1 MNQSVENSQLRFI
14 PYRKKDVVEMCLTE
28 GGFDKCQRVEFIEFC
43 RLLES
48 VYHFEY
54 HQRLERLK
62 DAYAPLNP
70 DRDTIR
76 IPDTPVEDE
85 KEFVVLLESLLNRAN
100 YERLS
105 DDELRIAMEEA
116 SLFKLR
122 IHVDF
127 EQFSEYLLFT
137 RGEKTK
143 TEVVSKYFGLIKT
156 EQKFSN
162 FDRVVVYV
170 KFRPD
175 SHPVRS
181 GHKPGTTLLKLFQNV
196 PKADIEILFPD
207 TRVGMRTIDK
217 LMIGVPAVIGGG
229 AVLMTKAGAAL
240 LLLMGLLGYWVGLST
255 KPVTIDQ
262 ATLIAIFAG
271 VGAIGSFIW
280 KQFANFKNRKL
291 TFMQTLTE
299 NLYFKNLDNNAGV
312 FHRLVDDAEEEECK
326 EAMLAYYF
334 LLSREGLTD
343 ALALDKSIE
352 TWFAQRWDSDINFE
366 VEDALAKLV
375 ELGLVRRNSQLGG
388 GEMLEAKPLAD
399 GIKLLNTRWDQYFN

>member
-1 MNQSVENSQLRFI
+1 MSHSAEKSRLRFI
-14 PYRKKDVVEMCLTE
+14 PYRKKDVVDMCLTE
-28 GGFDKCQRVEFIEFC
+28 GGFEADRQTDFREFC
-43 RLLES
+43 RLLQS

-54 HQRLERLK
+54 HHRLELLK
-62 DAYAPLNP
+62 DSYAPLNP

-76 IPDTPVEDE
+76 LPQGLVQDE
-85 KEFVVLLESLLNRAN
+85 TEFVGLLESLLNRAN
-100 YERLS
+100 YEKLS
-105 DDELRIAMEEA
+105 DADLRTAMDEA

-143 TEVVSKYFGLIKT
+143 IEVVSKYFGLIKS
-156 EQKFSN
+156 EQTFSN

-170 KFRPD
+170 KFHSD
-175 SHPVRS
+175 SHSVRS

-217 LMIGVPAVIGGG
+217 LMIGVPAVVGGG
-229 AVLMTKAGAAL
+229 AVLLTKAGAAL
-240 LLLMGLLGYWVGLST
+240 LLLMGLLGYWLGLRVD
-255 KPVTIDQ
+255 PVIINQT
-262 ATLIAIFAG
+262 TLIAIFAG
-271 VGAIGSFIW
+271 LGAIGSFVW
-280 KQFANFKNRKL
+280 KQFSNFKNRKL

-312 FHRLVDDAEEEECK
+312 FHRLIDDAEEEECK

-334 LLSREGLTD
+334 LLSREGLTN
-343 ALALDKSIE
+343 ALALDEAVEK
-352 TWFAQRWDSDINFE
+352 WFRQSWSCDLDFE
-366 VEDALAKLV
+366 VEDALSKLV
-375 ELGLVRRNSQLGG
+375 ELGLVRRNSNTEGD
-388 GEMLEAKPLAD
+388 EMLEAKPLNE
-399 GIKLLNTRWDQYFN
+399 GIQLLNVRWDQYFS

>member
-1 MNQSVENSQLRFI
+1 MSSVKGKTRLRFI
-14 PYRKKDVVEMCLTE
+14 PYRKKDVVEMCMTE
-28 GGFDKCQRVEFIEFC
+28 GGFSEEQQIQFREFC
-43 RLLES
+43 RLLQS
-48 VYHFEY
+48 VYHFEF

-76 IPDTPVEDE
+76 LNAAPIQDE
-85 KEFVVLLESLLNRAN
+85 VEFVDLLESLLNRAN
-100 YERLS
+100 YEKLS
-105 DDELRIAMEEA
+105 DDELKTAMEEA
-116 SLFKLR
+116 SLFQLR

-127 EQFSEYLLFT
+127 DQFSELLVFT

-143 TEVVSKYFGLIKT
+143 TEVVSKLYGIIKS
-156 EQKFSN
+156 EQVFTN

-170 KFRPD
+170 KFKPD
-175 SHPVRS
+175 SSSERP

-217 LMIGVPAVIGGG
+217 LMIGVPAVLGGG
-229 AVLMTKAGAAL
+229 AVLTTKVGAAL
-240 LLLMGLLGYWVGLST
+240 LLLMGVLGFWLGLSSE
-255 KPVTIDQ
+255 PVTIDQ

-271 VGAIGSFIW
+271 LGAIGSFIW
-280 KQFANFKNRKL
+280 KQFVKFKNRKL

-299 NLYFKNLDNNAGV
+299 NLYFKNLDKNAGV
-312 FHRLVDDAEEEECK
+312 FHRLIDDAEEEECK

-334 LLSREGLTD
+334 LLSREGLNQTS
-343 ALALDKSIE
+343 LLDDSIE
-352 TWFAQRWDSDINFE
+352 NWFRESWGCELDFE

-375 ELGLVRRNSQLGG
+375 ELGLVRRNSDTELADV
-388 GEMLEAKPLAD
+388 LEAKPLD
-399 GIKLLNTRWDQYFN
+399 QGIALMNTRWDQYFN